1 MKIQKEIIE
10 FEKGKSFKLFAP
22 SLKNCFFWHY
32 HPETELV
39 YVEASNG
46 IRHVGKNISG
56 FTDSE
61 LLLIG
66 ANVPHLNFDYGIQT
80 ECKQLVLQMR
90 ENFLQEII
98 FPVPEFEN
106 IKNLL
111 ERSYLGLSFFGE
123 TKNIVVEKLKI
134 IKEKDSFESL
144 MGLIE
149 ILQVLAN
156 STEVNELNKEDT
168 RIKWFLNDKIRMGT
182 IYDYIHE
189 NHDKKPNVNEIAQIV
204 SLSTPAFC
212 RYFKKQTNMT
222 FTDFVNNYRINQA
235 KIFLLKDSSVTEV
248 CFQVGFESLSYFNKL
263 FKQHTGETPSEF
275 KKKHFRPI
283 EINGR
288 IGVINRE
295 TSCNKGF

>member
-32 HPETELV
+32 HPEIELV
-39 YVEASNG
+39 YVEAVNG

-56 FTDSE
+56 FTDSD

-66 ANVPHLNFDYGIQT
+66 SNVPHLNFDYGIQT
-80 ECKQLVLQMR
+80 ECKQLVLQLR
-90 ENFLQEII
+90 ESFLQDII
-98 FPVPEFEN
+98 LPVPEFEN
-106 IKNLL
+106 IKALL
-111 ERSYLGLSFFGE
+111 ERSYLGLSFSGD
-123 TKNIVVEKLKI
+123 TKNIVVEKLQI
-134 IKEKDSFESL
+134 IKGKSSFESL
-144 MGLIE
+144 VGLIE
-149 ILQVLAN
+149 ILQILAD
-156 STEVNELNKEDT
+156 SSEVKELNKEDT

-189 NHDKKPNVNEIAQIV
+189 NYDRKPNVNEVAKVV

-235 KIFLLKDSSVTEV
+235 KIFLLKDYSVTEV

-275 KKKHFRPI
+275 KKKHFKPI

-288 IGVINRE
+288 IGVITKE
-295 TSCNKGF
+295 TACNK

>member
-10 FEKGKSFKLFAP
+10 FEKGKSFKLFSP

-32 HPETELV
+32 HPEIELV
-39 YVEASNG
+39 YVEAVNG

-56 FTDSE
+56 FTDSD

-66 ANVPHLNFDYGIQT
+66 SNVPHLNFDYGIQT
-80 ECKQLVLQMR
+80 ECKQFVLQMR
-90 ENFLQEII
+90 ESFLQDII
-98 FPVPEFEN
+98 LPVPEFEN
-106 IKNLL
+106 IKTLL
-111 ERSYLGLSFFGE
+111 ERSYLGLSFSGE
-123 TKNIVVEKLKI
+123 TKNTVVEKMQI
-134 IKEKDSFESL
+134 IKDKNSFESL
-144 MGLIE
+144 VGLIE
-149 ILQVLAN
+149 ILQILAD
-156 STEVNELNKEDT
+156 STEVKELNKEDT

-189 NHDKKPNVNEIAQIV
+189 NYDRKPNVNEVAKVV

-235 KIFLLKDSSVTEV
+235 KIFLLKDQSVTEV

-288 IGVINRE
+288 IGVI
-295 TSCNKGF
+295 TKDTTC

>member
-10 FEKGKSFKLFAP
+10 FEKDKSFKLFSP

-32 HPETELV
+32 HPEIELV

-56 FTDSE
+56 FTDSD

-66 ANVPHLNFDYGIQT
+66 SNVPHLNFDYGIQT
-80 ECKQLVLQMR
+80 ECKQLVMQIR
-90 ENFLQEII
+90 ENFLQDVIL
-98 FPVPEFEN
+98 PVPEFEN
-106 IKNLL
+106 IKTLL
-111 ERSYLGLSFFGE
+111 DKSYLGLSFSGE
-123 TKNIVVEKLKI
+123 TKNNVVEKLQI
-134 IKEKDSFESL
+134 IKGKNSFESL
-144 MGLIE
+144 IGLIE
-149 ILQVLAN
+149 ILQILAD
-156 STEVNELNKEDT
+156 STEVKELNKEDT

-189 NHDKKPNVNEIAQIV
+189 NHDKKPNVNEIAKIV

-235 KIFLLKDSSVTEV
+235 KIFLLKDYSVTEV

-263 FKQHTGETPSEF
+263 FKQHTNETPSEF
-275 KKKHFRPI
+275 KKKHFKPI

-288 IGVINRE
+288 IGTITRDS
-295 TSCNKGF
+295 SCNK

>member
-10 FEKGKSFKLFAP
+10 FEQGKSFKLFSP

-32 HPETELV
+32 HPEIELV
-39 YVEASNG
+39 YVEAVNG

-56 FTDSE
+56 FTDSD

-66 ANVPHLNFDYGIQT
+66 SNVPHLNFDYGIQT
-80 ECKQLVLQMR
+80 ECRQLVLQLR
-90 ENFLQEII
+90 ESFLQDII
-98 FPVPEFEN
+98 LPVPEFEN
-106 IKNLL
+106 IKTLL
-111 ERSYLGLSFFGE
+111 ERSYLGLSFYGE
-123 TKNIVVEKLKI
+123 TKETVVQKLQI
-134 IKEKDSFESL
+134 IKDKNAFESL
-144 MGLIE
+144 VGLIE
-149 ILQVLAN
+149 ILQILAD
-156 STEVNELNKEDT
+156 SSEVKELNKEDT

-182 IYDYIHE
+182 IYDYINE
-189 NHDKKPNVNEIAQIV
+189 NYDRKPNVNEVARIV

-235 KIFLLKDSSVTEV
+235 KIFLLKDQSVTEV

-283 EINGR
+283 EINGK
-288 IGVINRE
+288 IAPITKE
-295 TSCNKGF
+295 TACNK

>member
-10 FEKGKSFKLFAP
+10 FEEGKSFKLFSP
-22 SLKNCFFWHY
+22 SMKNCFFWHY
-32 HPETELV
+32 HPEIELV

-46 IRHVGKNISG
+46 IRHVGKNISD
-56 FTDSE
+56 FTESD

-66 ANVPHLNFDYGIQT
+66 SNVPHLNFDYRIQT
-80 ECKQLVLQMR
+80 ECRQLVLQMR
-90 ENFLQEII
+90 ENFLQELI
-98 FPVPEFEN
+98 FPVPEFDD
-106 IKNLL
+106 IKKLL

-123 TKNIVVEKLKI
+123 TKKNIVEKLHILKN
-134 IKEKDSFESL
+134 KNSFDSFI
-144 MGLIE
+144 GLIE
-149 ILQVLAN
+149 ILQILAH
-156 STEVNELNKEDT
+156 SDEVKELNVEDT

-189 NHDKKPNVNEIAQIV
+189 NYDKSPDVNTIAENV

-235 KIFLLKDSSVTEV
+235 KLLLLQNSCVTEV

-263 FKQHTGETPSEF
+263 FKRYIGETPSAF
-275 KKKHFRPI
+275 KKRHLSRV
-283 EINGR
+283 E
-288 IGVINRE
+288 
-295 TSCNKGF
+295 S

>member
-10 FEKGKSFKLFAP
+10 FDKGKSFKLFSP

-32 HPETELV
+32 HPEIELV
-39 YVEASNG
+39 YVEALNG
-46 IRHVGKNISG
+46 IRHVGKDISG
-56 FTDSE
+56 FTESE

-66 ANVPHLNFDYGIQT
+66 SNVPHLNFDYGIQT
-80 ECKQLVLQMR
+80 ECQQLVLQMR
-90 ENFLQEII
+90 ENFLQDII
-98 FPVPEFEN
+98 QPVPEFGN
-106 IKNLL
+106 IKRLL
-111 ERSYLGLSFFGE
+111 ERSYLGLSFSGE
-123 TKNIVVEKLKI
+123 TKNSVVEKLHQM
-134 IKEKDSFESL
+134 KEKNSFTS
-144 MGLIE
+144 LIE
-149 ILQVLAN
+149 LIQILQILAD
-156 STEVNELNKEDT
+156 STEVKELNKEDT

-189 NHDKKPNVNEIAQIV
+189 NYDKQPNVNEIAKIV

-235 KIFLLKDSSVTEV
+235 KIFLLKDYSVTEV

-275 KKKHFRPI
+275 RKKYFKPI

-288 IGVINRE
+288 IGVI
-295 TSCNKGF
+295 TKDSACHK

>member
-10 FEKGKSFKLFAP
+10 FEKGKSFKLFSP

-32 HPETELV
+32 HPEIELV
-39 YVEASNG
+39 YVEAVNG

-56 FTDSE
+56 FTDSD

-66 ANVPHLNFDYGIQT
+66 SNVPHLNFDYGILT

-90 ENFLQEII
+90 ESFLQDII
-98 FPVPEFEN
+98 LPVPEFEN

-111 ERSYLGLSFFGE
+111 ERSYLGLSFSGE
-123 TKNIVVEKLKI
+123 TKNTVVEKLQI
-134 IKEKDSFESL
+134 IKDKNSFESL
-144 MGLIE
+144 VGLLE
-149 ILQVLAN
+149 ILQILAD
-156 STEVNELNKEDT
+156 STEVKELNKEDT

-189 NHDKKPNVNEIAQIV
+189 NYDRKPNVNEVAKVV

-235 KIFLLKDSSVTEV
+235 KIFLLKDQSVTEV

-288 IGVINRE
+288 IGVITKD
-295 TSCNKGF
+295 TSC

>member
-32 HPETELV
+32 HPEIELV
-39 YVEASNG
+39 YVEAVNG
-46 IRHVGKNISG
+46 IRHVGKDISG
-56 FTDSE
+56 FTDSD

-66 ANVPHLNFDYGIQT
+66 SNVPHLNFDYGIQT

-90 ENFLQEII
+90 ENFLQDII
-98 FPVPEFEN
+98 LPIPEFEN

-111 ERSYLGLSFFGE
+111 ERSYLGLSFSGE
-123 TKNIVVEKLKI
+123 TKKTVVEKLQI
-134 IKEKDSFESL
+134 IKGQNSFLSL

-149 ILQVLAN
+149 ILQILAN
-156 STEVNELNKEDT
+156 SSEVKELNKEDT

-189 NHDKKPNVNEIAQIV
+189 NYDKKPNVNEIAKIV

-235 KIFLLKDSSVTEV
+235 KIFLLKDYSVTEV

-275 KKKHFRPI
+275 KKKHFKAI
-283 EINGR
+283 EVNGR
-288 IGVINRE
+288 IAGITRE
-295 TSCNKGF
+295 SACNK

>member
-10 FEKGKSFKLFAP
+10 FEDGKSFKLFSP

-32 HPETELV
+32 HPEIELV

-46 IRHVGKNISG
+46 IRHVGKNISD
-56 FTDSE
+56 FRESE

-66 ANVPHLNFDYGIQT
+66 SNVPHLNFDYKIQT

-90 ENFLQEII
+90 ENFLQDLI

-106 IKNLL
+106 IKHLL
-111 ERSYLGLSFFGE
+111 DRSYLGLSFYGE
-123 TKNIVVEKLKI
+123 AKKIVVEKLHRM
-134 IKEKDSFESL
+134 KDENSFESL
-144 MGLIE
+144 IGLIE
-149 ILQVLAN
+149 ILNILAN
-156 STEVNELNKEDT
+156 SDEVKELNNEDT

-182 IYDYIHE
+182 IYDYINE
-189 NHDKKPNVNEIAQIV
+189 NYDKKTNVNEIAQIV

-235 KIFLLKDSSVTEV
+235 KLLLLQNSCITEI

-263 FKQHTGETPSEF
+263 FKQHVGETPSEF
-275 KKKHFRPI
+275 KKKHL
-283 EINGR
+283 
-288 IGVINRE
+288 
-295 TSCNKGF
+295 NKVEGMI

>member
-32 HPETELV
+32 HPEIELV
-39 YVEASNG
+39 YVEAVNG
-46 IRHVGKNISG
+46 IRHVGKDISA
-56 FTDSE
+56 FTDSD

-66 ANVPHLNFDYGIQT
+66 SNVPHLNFDYGIQT
-80 ECKQLVLQMR
+80 ECQQLVLQMR
-90 ENFLQEII
+90 ESFLQDII
-98 FPVPEFEN
+98 LPVPEFEN
-106 IKNLL
+106 IKILL
-111 ERSYLGLSFFGE
+111 ERSYLGLSFSGE
-123 TKNIVVEKLKI
+123 TKNTVVKKLQI
-134 IKEKDSFESL
+134 IKDKNSFESL
-144 MGLIE
+144 VGLIE
-149 ILQVLAN
+149 ILQILAD
-156 STEVNELNKEDT
+156 STEVKELNKEDT

-189 NHDKKPNVNEIAQIV
+189 NYDKKPNVNEIAKIV

-235 KIFLLKDSSVTEV
+235 KIFLLKDYSVTEV

-275 KKKHFRPI
+275 KKKHFKPI

-288 IGVINRE
+288 IGVITKE
-295 TSCNKGF
+295 TACNK

>member
-10 FEKGKSFKLFAP
+10 FEKEKSFKLFSP

-32 HPETELV
+32 HPEIELV

-46 IRHVGKNISG
+46 IRHVGKDISG
-56 FTDSE
+56 FTDSD

-66 ANVPHLNFDYGIQT
+66 SNVPHLNFDYGIQT

-90 ENFLQEII
+90 ENFLQDLILNI
-98 FPVPEFEN
+98 PEFDQ
-106 IKNLL
+106 IKKLL
-111 ERSYLGLSFFGE
+111 DRSYLGLSFFGE
-123 TKNIVVEKLKI
+123 TKKTVVEKLNI
-134 IKEKDSFESL
+134 IKDKNSFESL
-144 MGLIE
+144 IGLIE
-149 ILQVLAN
+149 ILQILAN
-156 STEVNELNKEDT
+156 SAEVKELNNEDT

-189 NHDKKPNVNEIAQIV
+189 NYDKKTNVNEIAKTV

-235 KIFLLKDSSVTEV
+235 QIFLLKDYSVTEV

-263 FKQHTGETPSEF
+263 FKQHVGQTPSEF
-275 KKKHFRPI
+275 KKKHLRKI
-283 EINGR
+283 EIR
-288 IGVINRE
+288 
-295 TSCNKGF
+295 

>member
-10 FEKGKSFKLFAP
+10 FEDGRSFKLFSP

-32 HPETELV
+32 HPEIELV

-46 IRHVGKNISG
+46 IRHVGKNISD
-56 FTDSE
+56 FKESE

-66 ANVPHLNFDYGIQT
+66 SNVPHLNFDYKIQT

-90 ENFLQEII
+90 ENFLQDLI

-106 IKNLL
+106 IKHLL
-111 ERSYLGLSFFGE
+111 DRSYLGLSFSGE
-123 TKNIVVEKLKI
+123 TKKIVVEKLHR
-134 IKEKDSFESL
+134 IKDENSFESL
-144 MGLIE
+144 IGLIE
-149 ILQVLAN
+149 ILNILAH
-156 STEVNELNKEDT
+156 SDEVKELNNEDT

-182 IYDYIHE
+182 IYDYINE
-189 NHDKKPNVNEIAQIV
+189 NYDKKTNVNEIAQIV

-235 KIFLLKDSSVTEV
+235 KLLLLQNSCITEI

-263 FKQHTGETPSEF
+263 FKQHVGKTPSEF
-275 KKKHFRPI
+275 KKKHL
-283 EINGR
+283 
-288 IGVINRE
+288 
-295 TSCNKGF
+295 NKVEGMI

>member
-10 FEKGKSFKLFAP
+10 FENGKSFKLFAP
-22 SLKNCFFWHY
+22 LLKNCFFWHY
-32 HPETELV
+32 HPEIELV
-39 YVEASNG
+39 YVEAVNG
-46 IRHVGKNISG
+46 IRHVGKDISG
-56 FTDSE
+56 FTDSD

-90 ENFLQEII
+90 ENFLQDII
-98 FPVPEFEN
+98 LPVPEFEN
-106 IKNLL
+106 IKTLL
-111 ERSYLGLSFFGE
+111 ERSYLGLSFSGE
-123 TKNIVVEKLKI
+123 TKKTVVERLRL
-134 IKEKDSFESL
+134 IKDKNSFESL
-144 MGLIE
+144 VGLIE
-149 ILQVLAN
+149 ILQILAD
-156 STEVNELNKEDT
+156 STEVKELNKEDT

-182 IYDYIHE
+182 IYDYIHD
-189 NHDKKPNVNEIAQIV
+189 NYDKKPNVNDIARIIG
-204 SLSTPAFC
+204 LSTPAFC

-235 KIFLLKDSSVTEV
+235 KIFLLKDYSITEV

-288 IGVINRE
+288 IGVITRD
-295 TSCNKGF
+295 SSYHK

>member
-10 FEKGKSFKLFAP
+10 FEKGKSFKLFSP

-32 HPETELV
+32 HPEIELV

-56 FTDSE
+56 FTDND

-66 ANVPHLNFDYGIQT
+66 SNVPHLNFDYGIQT

-90 ENFLQEII
+90 ENFLQDII
-98 FPVPEFEN
+98 IPVPEFEN
-106 IKNLL
+106 IRKLL
-111 ERSYLGLSFFGE
+111 DRSYLGLSFFGE
-123 TKNIVVEKLKI
+123 TKNIVVEKLQV
-134 IKEKDSFESL
+134 IKDKSSFEAL
-144 MGLIE
+144 MGMIE
-149 ILQVLAN
+149 ILQILAD
-156 STEVNELNKEDT
+156 SAEVKELNKEDT

-189 NHDKKPNVNEIAQIV
+189 NHDKKPNVNEIAKIV

-235 KIFLLKDSSVTEV
+235 KIYLLKDYSVTEV

-275 KKKHFRPI
+275 KKKHFKPI

-288 IGVINRE
+288 IGTITRDF
-295 TSCNKGF
+295 SCNK

>member
-10 FEKGKSFKLFAP
+10 FEKGKSFKLFSP
-22 SLKNCFFWHY
+22 GFKNCFFWHY
-32 HPETELV
+32 HPEIELV
-39 YVEASNG
+39 YVEAVNG

-56 FTDSE
+56 FTDSD

-80 ECKQLVLQMR
+80 ECNQLVLQMR
-90 ENFLQEII
+90 ENFLQDII
-98 FPVPEFEN
+98 LPVPEFEN

-111 ERSYLGLSFFGE
+111 ERSYLALSFSGE
-123 TKNIVVEKLKI
+123 TKKIVVEKLQLM
-134 IKEKDSFESL
+134 KDKNSFESL

-149 ILQVLAN
+149 ILQILAD
-156 STEVNELNKEDT
+156 STEVKELNKEDT

-189 NHDKKPNVNEIAQIV
+189 NHDKKPNVNEIAEIV

-235 KIFLLKDSSVTEV
+235 KVFLLKDYSVTEV

-275 KKKHFRPI
+275 KKKHFKAI

-288 IGVINRE
+288 IGVITRE
-295 TSCNKGF
+295 SSCHKEF

>member
-10 FEKGKSFKLFAP
+10 FEKGKSFKLFSP

-32 HPETELV
+32 HPEIELV

-56 FTDSE
+56 FTDND

-66 ANVPHLNFDYGIQT
+66 SNVPHLNFDYGIQT

-90 ENFLQEII
+90 ENFLQDLIL
-98 FPVPEFEN
+98 PVPEFEN
-106 IKNLL
+106 IRKLL
-111 ERSYLGLSFFGE
+111 DRSYLGLSFFGE
-123 TKNIVVEKLKI
+123 TKNIVVEKLQI
-134 IKEKDSFESL
+134 IKDKNSFESL
-144 MGLIE
+144 IGMIE
-149 ILQVLAN
+149 ILQILAD
-156 STEVNELNKEDT
+156 STEVKELNKEDT

-189 NHDKKPNVNEIAQIV
+189 NHDKKPNVNEIAKIV

-235 KIFLLKDSSVTEV
+235 KIFLLKDYSVTEV

-275 KKKHFRPI
+275 KKKHFKPI
-283 EINGR
+283 EINGQ
-288 IGVINRE
+288 IGTITRDS
-295 TSCNKGF
+295 SCNK

>member
-10 FEKGKSFKLFAP
+10 FEKGKSFKLFSP

-32 HPETELV
+32 HPEIELV
-39 YVEASNG
+39 YVEAMNG

-56 FTDSE
+56 FTDSD

-66 ANVPHLNFDYGIQT
+66 SNVPHLNFDYGIQT
-80 ECKQLVLQMR
+80 ECKQLVLQLR
-90 ENFLQEII
+90 ESFLQDII
-98 FPVPEFEN
+98 LPVPEFEN

-111 ERSYLGLSFFGE
+111 ERSYLGLSFSGE
-123 TKNIVVEKLKI
+123 TKNTVVEKLQI
-134 IKEKDSFESL
+134 IKDKNSFESL
-144 MGLIE
+144 VGLIE
-149 ILQVLAN
+149 ILQILAN
-156 STEVNELNKEDT
+156 STEVKELNEDDT

-189 NHDKKPNVNEIAQIV
+189 NYDRKPNVNEVAQVV

-235 KIFLLKDSSVTEV
+235 KIFLLKDQSVTEV

-288 IGVINRE
+288 IGVIKKD
-295 TSCNKGF
+295 TTC

>member
-10 FEKGKSFKLFAP
+10 FEKGKSFKIFSP

-32 HPETELV
+32 HPEIELV
-39 YVEASNG
+39 YVEALNG
-46 IRHVGKNISG
+46 IRHVGKDISG
-56 FTDSE
+56 FTESD

-66 ANVPHLNFDYGIQT
+66 SNVPHLNFDYGIQT

-90 ENFLQEII
+90 ENFLQDII
-98 FPVPEFEN
+98 LPVPEFEN
-106 IKNLL
+106 IKRLL
-111 ERSYLGLSFFGE
+111 EKSYLGLSFFGE
-123 TKNIVVEKLKI
+123 TKHIVIEKLAL
-134 IKEKDSFESL
+134 IKEKNSFESL
-144 MGLIE
+144 VGLIE
-149 ILQVLAN
+149 ILQILAD
-156 STEVNELNKEDT
+156 SSEVKELNQEDT
-168 RIKWFLNDKIRMGT
+168 RVKWFLNDKIRMGT

-189 NHDKKPNVNEIAQIV
+189 NYDKKPDVNEIAKIV

-235 KIFLLKDSSVTEV
+235 KIFLLKDYSVTEV

-275 KKKHFRPI
+275 KKKHFKAI

-288 IGVINRE
+288 IGFITRE
-295 TSCNKGF
+295 SSCNR

>member
-10 FEKGKSFKLFAP
+10 FEDGKSFKLFSP

-32 HPETELV
+32 HPEIELV

-46 IRHVGKNISG
+46 IRHVGKNISD
-56 FTDSE
+56 FKESE

-66 ANVPHLNFDYGIQT
+66 SNVPHLNFDYKIQT

-90 ENFLQEII
+90 ENFLQDLI

-106 IKNLL
+106 IKHLL
-111 ERSYLGLSFFGE
+111 DRSYLGLSFYGE
-123 TKNIVVEKLKI
+123 AKKIVVEKLHRM
-134 IKEKDSFESL
+134 KDENSFESL
-144 MGLIE
+144 IGLIE
-149 ILQVLAN
+149 ILNILAH
-156 STEVNELNKEDT
+156 SDEVKELNNEDT

-182 IYDYIHE
+182 IYDYINE
-189 NHDKKPNVNEIAQIV
+189 NYDKKTNVNEIAQIV

-235 KIFLLKDSSVTEV
+235 KLLLLQNSCITEI

-263 FKQHTGETPSEF
+263 FKQHVGETPSEF
-275 KKKHFRPI
+275 KKKHL
-283 EINGR
+283 
-288 IGVINRE
+288 
-295 TSCNKGF
+295 NKVEGII

>member
-10 FEKGKSFKLFAP
+10 FEKGKSFKLFSP
-22 SLKNCFFWHY
+22 SLKNCFFWH
-32 HPETELV
+32 HHSEIELV
-39 YVEASNG
+39 YVEALNG
-46 IRHVGKNISG
+46 IRHVGRDISG
-56 FTDSE
+56 FTESD

-66 ANVPHLNFDYGIQT
+66 SNVPHLNFDYGIQT

-90 ENFLQEII
+90 ENFLQDII
-98 FPVPEFEN
+98 LPVPEFEN
-106 IKNLL
+106 IKKLL

-123 TKNIVVEKLKI
+123 TKETVVQKLQI
-134 IKEKDSFESL
+134 IKKKNSFESL
-144 MGLIE
+144 LGLIE
-149 ILQVLAN
+149 ILQILAD

-189 NHDKKPNVNEIAQIV
+189 NYDRKPNVNEIAKIV

-235 KIFLLKDSSVTEV
+235 KIFLLKDYSVTEV

-275 KKKHFRPI
+275 KKKHFKAI
-283 EINGR
+283 EVNGR
-288 IGVINRE
+288 IGGITRD
-295 TSCNKGF
+295 SACDR

>member
-1 MKIQKEIIE
+1 MKIQKETIE
-10 FEKGKSFKLFAP
+10 FEKGKSFKLFSP

-32 HPETELV
+32 HPEIELV
-39 YVEASNG
+39 YVEAVNG
-46 IRHVGKNISG
+46 IRHVGKDISG
-56 FTDSE
+56 FTDSD

-66 ANVPHLNFDYGIQT
+66 SNVPHLNFDYGIQT

-90 ENFLQEII
+90 ENFLQDII
-98 FPVPEFEN
+98 LPVPEFEN
-106 IKNLL
+106 IRTLL

-123 TKNIVVEKLKI
+123 TKRIIIEKLQI
-134 IKEKDSFESL
+134 IKNKGSFESL
-144 MGLIE
+144 MGLID
-149 ILQVLAN
+149 ILQILADSN
-156 STEVNELNKEDT
+156 EVKELNKEDT

-189 NHDKKPNVNEIAQIV
+189 NYDKKPNVNEIATIV

-235 KIFLLKDSSVTEV
+235 KIFLLKDYSVTEV

-275 KKKHFRPI
+275 KKKHFKAI

-288 IGVINRE
+288 IGTISRDS
-295 TSCNKGF
+295 SCNK